1 MDVDEVPSSHDDWAL
16 ALSVLDSRI
25 EWRPNGGRDHIFF
38 FALYNSL
45 SGSVPASRT
54 RGLTCI
60 SDKDNSFPSLPATRS
75 DGISGSSELVSF
87 PSAFS
92 LEKISFEGLSH

>member
-1 MDVDEVPSSHDDWAL
+1 MDADEVPSSHDDWAL

-54 RGLTCI
+54 HARAVWLT
-60 SDKDNSFPSLPATRS
+60 SLIEITCFL
-75 DGISGSSELVSF
+75 SSQPHVRMVSVVL
-87 PSAFS
+87 AN
-92 LEKISFEGLSH
+92 

>member
-1 MDVDEVPSSHDDWAL
+1 MFLDVDEVPSSHDDWVL

-45 SGSVPASRT
+45 SGSVPTSRT
-54 RGLTCI
+54 RARAVWLA
-60 SDKDNSFPSLPATRS
+60 SL
-75 DGISGSSELVSF
+75 I
-87 PSAFS
+87 
-92 LEKISFEGLSH
+92 KISCFLSSQPRVRMVSVVLAN